1 MGSQSLMY
9 SAGSMPLQQKSRSS
23 SSASVVVVRS
33 DVEEDL
39 TERLPKVLLVS
50 VLLLLVLLDDIE
62 EKRRRIVFGM
72 FRSSAAAALNVEVEA
87 DDQEV
92 REVCEAAS
100 ESKEEE
106 RLEATMTGVEDDDG
120 EDWMSMRRVA
130 LEIMMPGTRG
140 GAVVRA
146 EGMCLKKLSL
156 GEVNMVDWEVGG

>member
-1 MGSQSLMY
+1 MSSRSLRY

-39 TERLPKVLLVS
+39 RERLPKALLVS

-62 EKRRRIVFGM
+62 EKRRRSVFGM
-72 FRSSAAAALNVEVEA
+72 FRSSAAAALNAEVEA

-92 REVCEAAS
+92 REVCETAS

-106 RLEATMTGVEDDDG
+106 CPEATMTGVEDDDG
-120 EDWMSMRRVA
+120 EDWVSMRRVA
-130 LEIMMPGTRG
+130 LETIIPGTRG
-140 GAVVRA
+140 GAVVRVK
-146 EGMCLKKLSL
+146 EMCLKKLSL

>member
-1 MGSQSLMY
+1 
-9 SAGSMPLQQKSRSS
+9 MPLQQKSRSS

-39 TERLPKVLLVS
+39 RERLAEVLLVS
-50 VLLLLVLLDDIE
+50 VLVLLDDIK
-62 EKRRRIVFGM
+62 EKRRRSVFGM
-72 FRSSAAAALNVEVEA
+72 FRNSAAAALNAEVEA

-106 RLEATMTGVEDDDG
+106 RLEATMTGVEDGDG
-120 EDWMSMRRVA
+120 EDWVSMRRVA
-130 LEIMMPGTRG
+130 LETMMPGTRG
-140 GAVVRA
+140 GAVVRG

-156 GEVNMVDWEVGG
+156 GEVNMVD